1 MGKKDVKSVS
11 VQNGG
16 LDVIYLDHAA
26 TTSVHPEVI
35 EEMTPYFGEKYGNPS
50 GIYEFASD
58 NKKKLQSV
66 RAIIAESIGA
76 LPDEIYFTSGGS
88 ESDNWAI
95 KSVAE
100 TMSSS
105 GMGKH
110 IITSSIEH
118 HAVLN
123 TCRYLE
129 TKGYEVTYIG
139 VDKDGIVSV
148 EEIASAIRSDTVLIS
163 VMTANNEVGTI
174 EPIEEIG
181 ELAHSRGIVFHTD
194 AVQSYGH
201 IPLNVNEMNIDML
214 SASAHKFGGPKGVG
228 FLYVK
233 RDVKMHSF
241 IHGGAQERGRRAGT
255 YNVPGIVG
263 MGKASELC
271 AVTMSDD
278 IKKEIK
284 LREHLIGRVLSEI
297 EGVYINGTRQKR
309 LPGNINFYI
318 ENVEGQSL
326 LILLDQKGICVSSGS
341 ACTSGSLDPSHV
353 LKAMGQNDERARG
366 SVRITLS
373 SDNTLEQ
380 IDYVAD
386 ELKRIVNQL
395 RAK

>member
-1 MGKKDVKSVS
+1 M
-11 VQNGG
+11 
-16 LDVIYLDHAA
+16 IYLDNAA
-26 TTSVHPEVI
+26 TTPVKEEVLKS
-35 EEMTPYFGEKYGNPS
+35 MLPYFKEVYSNPS
-50 GIYEFASD
+50 AVYSFAGKAGIAVENARR
-58 NKKKLQSV
+58 SV
-66 RAIIAESIGA
+66 AELIGA
-76 LPDEIYFTSGGS
+76 RADEIYFTSGGS

-233 RDVKMHSF
+233 RDVKIHSF
-241 IHGGAQERGRRAGT
+241 IHGGAQERGRRAST

-341 ACTSGSLDPSHV
+341 ACTSGSLAPSHV

>member
-1 MGKKDVKSVS
+1 M
-11 VQNGG
+11 
-16 LDVIYLDHAA
+16 IYLDNAA
-26 TTSVHPEVI
+26 TTPVKEEVLKS
-35 EEMTPYFGEKYGNPS
+35 MLPYFKEVYSNPS
-50 GIYEFASD
+50 AVYSFAGKAGIAVENARR
-58 NKKKLQSV
+58 SV
-66 RAIIAESIGA
+66 AELIGA
-76 LPDEIYFTSGGS
+76 RADEIYFTSGGS

-181 ELAHSRGIVFHTD
+181 ERAHSRGIVFHTD

>member
-1 MGKKDVKSVS
+1 M
-11 VQNGG
+11 
-16 LDVIYLDHAA
+16 IYLDNAA
-26 TTSVHPEVI
+26 TTPVKDEVLKS
-35 EEMTPYFGEKYGNPS
+35 MLPYFKEVYSNPS
-50 GIYEFASD
+50 AVYSFAGKAGIAVENARR
-58 NKKKLQSV
+58 SV
-66 RAIIAESIGA
+66 AELIGA
-76 LPDEIYFTSGGS
+76 RADEIYFTSGGS

-139 VDKDGIVSV
+139 VDKAGIVSV

-233 RDVKMHSF
+233 RDVKIHSF

-271 AVTMSDD
+271 AATMSDD

-297 EGVYINGTRQKR
+297 EGVYVNGARQKR

-373 SDNTLEQ
+373 SDTTLEQ

>member
-1 MGKKDVKSVS
+1 M
-11 VQNGG
+11 
-16 LDVIYLDHAA
+16 IYLDNAA
-26 TTSVHPEVI
+26 TTPVKDEVLKS
-35 EEMTPYFGEKYGNPS
+35 MLPYFKEVYSNPS
-50 GIYEFASD
+50 AVYSFAGKAGIAVENARR
-58 NKKKLQSV
+58 SV
-66 RAIIAESIGA
+66 AELIGA
-76 LPDEIYFTSGGS
+76 SADEIYFTSGGS

-100 TMSSS
+100 TLSSS

-309 LPGNINFYI
+309 LPCNINFYI

>member
-1 MGKKDVKSVS
+1 M
-11 VQNGG
+11 
-16 LDVIYLDHAA
+16 IYLDNAA
-26 TTSVHPEVI
+26 TTPVKDEVLKS
-35 EEMTPYFGEKYGNPS
+35 MLPYFKEVYSNPS
-50 GIYEFASD
+50 AVYSFAGKAGIAVENARR
-58 NKKKLQSV
+58 SV
-66 RAIIAESIGA
+66 AELIGA
-76 LPDEIYFTSGGS
+76 RADEIYFTSGGS

-105 GMGKH
+105 GRGKH

-148 EEIASAIRSDTVLIS
+148 GEIASAIRSDTVLIS

-201 IPLNVNEMNIDML
+201 IPLYVNEMNIDML

-233 RDVKMHSF
+233 RDVKIHSF

-271 AVTMSDD
+271 AVSMSDD

-284 LREHLIGRVLSEI
+284 LREHLIDRVLSEI
-297 EGVYINGTRQKR
+297 EGVYVNGARQKR

-373 SDNTLEQ
+373 SDTTLEQ

>member
-1 MGKKDVKSVS
+1 M
-11 VQNGG
+11 
-16 LDVIYLDHAA
+16 IYLDNAA
-26 TTSVHPEVI
+26 TTPVKDEVLKS
-35 EEMTPYFGEKYGNPS
+35 MLPYFKEVYSNPS
-50 GIYEFASD
+50 AVYSFAGKAGIAVENARR
-58 NKKKLQSV
+58 SV
-66 RAIIAESIGA
+66 AELIGA
-76 LPDEIYFTSGGS
+76 RADEIYFTSGGS

-201 IPLNVNEMNIDML
+201 MPLNVNEMNIDML

-271 AVTMSDD
+271 AVTMSDN

>member
-1 MGKKDVKSVS
+1 M
-11 VQNGG
+11 
-16 LDVIYLDHAA
+16 IYLDNAA
-26 TTSVHPEVI
+26 TTPVKDEVLKS
-35 EEMTPYFGEKYGNPS
+35 MLPYFKEVYSNPS
-50 GIYEFASD
+50 AVYSFAGKAGIAVENARR
-58 NKKKLQSV
+58 SV
-66 RAIIAESIGA
+66 AELIGA
-76 LPDEIYFTSGGS
+76 RADEIYFTSGGS

-105 GMGKH
+105 GRGKH

-233 RDVKMHSF
+233 RDVKIHSF

-271 AVTMSDD
+271 AVSMSDD

-297 EGVYINGTRQKR
+297 EGVYVNGARQKR

-366 SVRITLS
+366 SVRITLL
-373 SDNTLEQ
+373 SDTTLEQ

>member
-1 MGKKDVKSVS
+1 M
-11 VQNGG
+11 
-16 LDVIYLDHAA
+16 IYLDNAA
-26 TTSVHPEVI
+26 TTPVKDEVLKS
-35 EEMTPYFGEKYGNPS
+35 MLPYFKEVYSNPS
-50 GIYEFASD
+50 AVYSFAGKAGIAVENARR
-58 NKKKLQSV
+58 SV
-66 RAIIAESIGA
+66 AELIGA
-76 LPDEIYFTSGGS
+76 RADEIYFTSGGS

-105 GMGKH
+105 GMEKH